1 MKRLNRTRPSA
12 NPWGT
17 PLVNGLQ
24 LDFMLLIT
32 SLNLA
37 VQFTFLSLSLS
48 TYPVISFSMKIL
60 VKNLSQVKVQKVDCS
75 PRIHQ
80 TTHHIVENY
89 QVTQVQFTVHKS
101 MLTSFNC
108 LLFLSIFWIFF
119 QCCLFYHFPGC
130 WGDAGQPLAP
140 GILLLGFLED
150 KKCACFLPVLRNLS
164 QLPSSLKDNWEWPQ
178 WVGSKKLSLA
188 SLLMCCVCSCLPWT

>member
-1 MKRLNRTRPSA
+1 M
-12 NPWGT
+12 
-17 PLVNGLQ
+17 NGLQ
-24 LDFMLLIT
+24 LDFMLLII

-108 LLFLSIFWIFF
+108 LLFLSIF
-119 QCCLFYHFPGC
+119 
-130 WGDAGQPLAP
+130 
-140 GILLLGFLED
+140 
-150 KKCACFLPVLRNLS
+150 
-164 QLPSSLKDNWEWPQ
+164 
-178 WVGSKKLSLA
+178 
-188 SLLMCCVCSCLPWT
+188 